1 MTLDQMEGNER
12 RMKYNNAV
20 SYCYVKVALG
30 VCFAVK
36 SSKELIILFTYSIFL
51 CKDITFPLIT
61 KFKSNRSLSSLS
73 VNRISNTELK
83 CGLTD

>member
-36 SSKELIILFTYSIFL
+36 S
-51 CKDITFPLIT
+51 
-61 KFKSNRSLSSLS
+61 
-73 VNRISNTELK
+73 
-83 CGLTD
+83 